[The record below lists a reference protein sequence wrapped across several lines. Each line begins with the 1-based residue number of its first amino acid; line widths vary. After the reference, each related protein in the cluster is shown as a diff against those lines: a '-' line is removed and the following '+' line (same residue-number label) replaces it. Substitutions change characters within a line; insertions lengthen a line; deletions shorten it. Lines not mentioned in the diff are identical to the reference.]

1 MGRKDK
7 AKMKKKQGDNEKEE
21 VKVSARDSIAAT
33 GSRNKNEVKVIND
46 DRFVSMHSDPRFQAV
61 PNQLSKVT
69 IDKRFKDVLSKGFSS
84 SSARVDKRGK
94 TKNMNSE
101 NPLRHYYRQ
110 DEEEN
115 KKNDQESDDDDE
127 NEKSGKNEKAKV
139 QKHDRKILKSDS
151 DSESEETESADEL
164 SDDTSSSTG
173 SDTDEDDAGYL
184 EDVPEEPEEN
194 IPVIEQETRRLAI
207 VNMDWSQVRAA
218 DLFVV
223 MSSFLPKSGKIVS
236 IAVYPSEFGLK
247 RMEEE
252 AVKGPVGLFDDGK
265 EKSDDDDDDGD
276 DEIDEEKLRAY
287 EKSRLR
293 YYYAVVECD
302 SSDTADYLY
311 KNCDGIEFERTSN
324 VLDLRFI
331 PDSMEFK
338 HPPRDIATEGPT
350 NYEGIDFQ
358 TRALQ
363 HSNLELTWDEDEPQ
377 RIKALKRTFN
387 ADQLA
392 ESEMN
397 AYLASDVSDDDDDE
411 DEIDAQDD
419 QSKEKLTKAEKYR
432 VLFEKGDEGSDGG
445 DDDEDGNKDMEV
457 TFNTGLE
464 DLSKRIL
471 EKKKDKESE
480 TVWNQYLRKKSEKKK
495 ARKNFSKHSSEDES
509 SGSGRDE
516 AEQDDFFIDES
527 SVKFSKRGKNNR
539 KEKQLE
545 DTEKEHEASKAELEL
560 LLADDQEANN
570 GLKGYN
576 IKRNKA
582 KGKKGNKEDPSEDK
596 IPAADYTDPRFQN
609 LYKSPLFALDPTD
622 PQYKRSAAY
631 ARQVGAQKQ
640 NGVHG
645 DLGNGEELTPQV
657 QLSSDNS
664 VPGKKVED
672 DLKSEEMPSSSKK
685 EKLELSSLVRSLKR
699 KSQQA
704 QIPSSSDKRSRKN
717 SESKPHGISSNNN
730 EDNGLSSMKR
740 SSSRRLI
747 ITRDLGRAYSRK
759 KKKKQEEEDLSCKL
773 FRYPDIF

>member
-7 AKMKKKQGDNEKEE
+7 TKMKRKHGNNEKEE

-33 GSRNKNEVKVIND
+33 GSRNKNEVKVITD
-46 DRFVSMHSDPRFQAV
+46 DRFVSMHSDPRFQTIR
-61 PNQLSKVT
+61 NQQLKVT
-69 IDKRFKDVLSKGFSS
+69 IDKRFSDVWSKDFSS

-94 TKNMNSE
+94 RKNVDSE

-110 DEEEN
+110 EKEEN
-115 KKNDQESDDDDE
+115 KKKDQESDDDDE
-127 NEKSGKNEKAKV
+127 NEESEKNEKAKV
-139 QKHDRKILKSDS
+139 QKHDRNILKSDS
-151 DSESEETESADEL
+151 DSESEESESVEEL

-173 SDTDEDDAGYL
+173 SDTDEDDGGYL
-184 EDVPEEPEEN
+184 EDEPEEPEEN

-223 MSSFLPKSGKIVS
+223 MSSFLPKSGQIMS

-265 EKSDDDDDDGD
+265 VKSDDDDDDN

-338 HPPRDIATEGPT
+338 HPPRDIATEAPT

-363 HSNLELTWDEDEPQ
+363 HSSLALTWDEDEPQ

-387 ADQLA
+387 ADQLVDI
-392 ESEMN
+392 EMD
-397 AYLASDVSDDDDDE
+397 AYLASDVSDDDDDDE
-411 DEIDAQDD
+411 DEIDVQDD

-432 VLFEKGDEGSDGG
+432 VLFERGDEGSDGG
-445 DDDEDGNKDMEV
+445 DDEDGNKDMEV

-471 EKKKDKESE
+471 EKKKDKDSE

-495 ARKNFSKHSSEDES
+495 ARKNTSKHSSEDES
-509 SGSGRDE
+509 TGSGRDE
-516 AEQDDFFIDES
+516 AEQDDFFIDEPS
-527 SVKFSKRGKNNR
+527 IKFSKGDKSNR

-582 KGKKGNKEDPSEDK
+582 KGKKGKKEDPSEDK
-596 IPAADYTDPRFQN
+596 IPAADYTDPRFEN
-609 LYKSPLFALDPTD
+609 LFKSSLFALDPTD

-631 ARQVGAQKQ
+631 ARQMGAQKQ
-640 NGVHG
+640 NGVRG
-645 DLGNGEELTPQV
+645 DLSNGEELTPQA
-657 QLSSDNS
+657 QLASENTVS
-664 VPGKKVED
+664 GKKVKD

-685 EKLELSSLVRSLKR
+685 EKFELSSLVRSLKR

-704 QIPSSSDKRSRKN
+704 QIPSSDKRSRKI
-717 SESKPHGISSNNN
+717 SESKPQGNSSNDSEN
-730 EDNGLSSMKR
+730 NGLSSMVHSIK
-740 SSSRRLI
+740 SKI
-747 ITRDLGRAYSRK
+747 K
-759 KKKKQEEEDLSCKL
+759 K
-773 FRYPDIF
+773 

>member
-1 MGRKDK
+1 MGTKDK
-7 AKMKKKQGDNEKEE
+7 IKMKRKQGNNEKEE

-33 GSRNKNEVKVIND
+33 GSRSKNEVKVITD
-46 DRFVSMHSDPRFQAV
+46 DRFVSMHSDPRFQTIR
-61 PNQLSKVT
+61 NKKLKVT
-69 IDKRFKDVLSKGFSS
+69 IDKRFSTVFSKDFSS

-94 TKNMNSE
+94 RKNVNSE
-101 NPLRHYYRQ
+101 NPLSHYYRQ

-115 KKNDQESDDDDE
+115 KKKDQESYADDE
-127 NEKSGKNEKAKV
+127 NEEGEKNEKAKV
-139 QKHDRKILKSDS
+139 QKHDRNILKSDS
-151 DSESEETESADEL
+151 DSESEESKSAEEL

-173 SDTDEDDAGYL
+173 SDTDEDDEDYL
-184 EDVPEEPEEN
+184 EDEPEEPEEN

-223 MSSFLPKSGKIVS
+223 MSSFLPKSGRIMS
-236 IAVYPSEFGLK
+236 IAVYPSEFGLR

-265 EKSDDDDDDGD
+265 VKSDDNDDDN

-338 HPPRDIATEGPT
+338 HLPRDIATEEPT

-363 HSNLELTWDEDEPQ
+363 HSNLALTWDEDEPQ
-377 RIKALKRTFN
+377 RSKALKRTFN
-387 ADQLA
+387 ADQIDDPD
-392 ESEMN
+392 MN
-397 AYLASDVSDDDDDE
+397 AYLASDVSDNDDE
-411 DEIDAQDD
+411 DEIDVQDD

-432 VLFEKGDEGSDGG
+432 VLFERGDEGSDGE
-445 DDDEDGNKDMEV
+445 DDEDGNRDMEV

-464 DLSKRIL
+464 DLSRRIL
-471 EKKKDKESE
+471 EKKKDKDSE

-495 ARKNFSKHSSEDES
+495 ARKNASKHSSEDES

-516 AEQDDFFIDES
+516 AEQDDFFIDEPS
-527 SVKFSKRGKNNR
+527 IIFSKGGKSNR

-545 DTEKEHEASKAELEL
+545 DTEKEQEASKAELEL

-582 KGKKGNKEDPSEDK
+582 KGKKGKKEDPSEDK
-596 IPAADYTDPRFQN
+596 IPAADYTDPRFEN
-609 LYKSPLFALDPTD
+609 LFKSSLFALDPTD

-640 NGVHG
+640 NGVRG
-645 DLGNGEELTPQV
+645 DFSNGKELTPQA
-657 QLSSDNS
+657 QLASENTVSD
-664 VPGKKVED
+664 KKVKD
-672 DLKSEEMPSSSKK
+672 DLKSEEMPSSWKK
-685 EKLELSSLVRSLKR
+685 EKFELSSLVRSLKR

-704 QIPSSSDKRSRKN
+704 QIPSSDKCSRKI
-717 SESKPHGISSNNN
+717 SESKPHGKSSNDN
-730 EDNGLSSMKR
+730 ENNGLSSMVHSIK
-740 SSSRRLI
+740 SKI
-747 ITRDLGRAYSRK
+747 K
-759 KKKKQEEEDLSCKL
+759 K
-773 FRYPDIF
+773 